1 MKKSTKDILYCY
13 DYIVAALPDQAQGLT
28 LEIYQNQDHDKDVD
42 PEAPTDTLFVPFSN
56 KIGKKEYVN
65 ANGGNVSLSPI
76 AMNVD
81 VNTGLGLDSIQAY
94 DPWNVYYVAIK
105 YVDGTSYVVHEH
117 EVDGIHSCEV
127 EIENTGYTCG
137 SEDGHLVFVFN
148 RLVDMEKVESVIVNE
163 TVYTSK

>member
-1 MKKSTKDILYCY
+1 MEKSTKDILYCY

-28 LEIYQNQDHDKDVD
+28 LEIYQNQDHDEDV
-42 PEAPTDTLFVPFSN
+42 EAPTDTLFVPFSN
-56 KIGKKEYVN
+56 KIDKKEYVN
-65 ANGGNVSLSPI
+65 ADGGNVNLSPI

-148 RLVDMEKVESVIVNE
+148 RLVDMGKVDSVIVNE
-163 TVYTSK
+163 TVYVLK